1 MFKNKFK
8 NYTMKEPKIFDPQRL
23 YNYGLWLLSRRDY
36 SKYELF
42 TKMKKYQPEE
52 KIIEEIL
59 QKLEKNSFLN
69 DKRVINSVY
78 QTYSKKESASKI
90 KNRLILKGINKDD
103 IGDFLSDNTDSTK
116 ELESATVLLIKKFK
130 YYNPELTKKYYSM
143 LANKGFSW
151 DIVSKAVTQFKEQED

>member
-1 MFKNKFK
+1 MFKNNSKR
-8 NYTMKEPKIFDPQRL
+8 YTSKEPKIFDSARL
-23 YNYGLWLLSRRDY
+23 YNYGIWLLSRRDY

-59 QKLEKNSFLN
+59 TKLEKNSFLN

-78 QTYSKKESASKI
+78 QTYSKKESSSKI
-90 KNRLILKGINKDD
+90 KNRLILKGIDKED
-103 IGDFLSDNTDSTK
+103 IGDFLSNNVDQNK
-116 ELESATVLLIKKFK
+116 ELKSATDLLVKKFK
-130 YYNPELTKKYYSM
+130 TYNPELTKKYYNM

-151 DIVSKAVTQFKEQED
+151 DIVSKAVSQFKDPD